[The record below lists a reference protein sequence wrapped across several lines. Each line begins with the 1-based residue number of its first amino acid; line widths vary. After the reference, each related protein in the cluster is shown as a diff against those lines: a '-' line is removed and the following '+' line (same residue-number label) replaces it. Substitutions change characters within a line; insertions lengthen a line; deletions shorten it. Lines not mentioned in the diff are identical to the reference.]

1 MKDIQM
7 WSAWGSRSLV
17 LAAIVVGASG
27 CAVVGD
33 IFKAGVWVAVIGMAL
48 VALIGFGIVGLF
60 KKGG

>member
-1 MKDIQM
+1 M
-7 WSAWGSRSLV
+7 
-17 LAAIVVGASG
+17 GASG